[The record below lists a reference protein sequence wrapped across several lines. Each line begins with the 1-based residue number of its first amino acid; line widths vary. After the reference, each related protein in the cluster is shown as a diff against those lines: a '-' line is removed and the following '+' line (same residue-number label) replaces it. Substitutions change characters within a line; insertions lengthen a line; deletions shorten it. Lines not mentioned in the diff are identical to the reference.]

1 MNNSQF
7 TNSYSLSRRGFLIGG
22 AAITAGAFAALAGC
36 STSEQSSGEAEAV
49 SNPVPEAMATDA
61 NPQVI
66 VVSGSNDEMGYQYGI
81 QAADLIFRNINLLK
95 SKVVAQYG
103 EALTK
108 TDMQVWSYYADKYNP
123 GLRGWFEGIQRG
135 LKDSGYTV
143 DYLDVLLVTVYSGEM
158 WCRPPVDQPY
168 PEETGISLPDASA
181 EAARTDIHSCTAFA
195 AEGTATPDGAPIVG
209 VTKMITAEKVN
220 SVVLVAFPTEGNAF
234 VSNPMA
240 GSVSE
245 NAGLNSAGFSWV
257 FTAQWG
263 EPIWGVVNEVSFHQM
278 VQNCNSPEEAVSF
291 LDSIP
296 RAGVTGAFVLTSA
309 DGGITGYESL
319 SNVSA
324 TRVPGD
330 CGEDNQY
337 IAQTNHLVNSE
348 LQQYK
353 APASEEHSSQDRYAT
368 MIANLQKAAAD
379 GGITVETAKAAFSSD
394 DWLNS
399 VTGEWTYNDPGS
411 PSVNDNTE
419 SLAQSVFLPAE
430 MKAYFQVGTPNGVGL
445 PGKATG
451 EYIELTLGED
461 PLSVSNEADLT
472 SQGYYWDARNA
483 FVKLQNAGAPELTE
497 DAEESIR
504 ELLDVAATELEYGM
518 DRAGFAFQAPS
529 NGQDTTA
536 EMQLWGEA
544 LTHFTKSQLYSQM
557 AMTQIEEL

>member
-1 MNNSQF
+1 MESIPR
-7 TNSYSLSRRGFLIGG
+7 TARHTLSRRGFLVGS
-22 AAITAGAFAALAGC
+22 AALTATAFAALAGC
-36 STSEQSSGEAEAV
+36 SPSEQTAGGSEQAV
-49 SNPVPEAMATDA
+49 NPVPEVMATDA

-95 SKVVAQYG
+95 SKIVAQYG
-103 EALTK
+103 EELTK
-108 TDMQVWSYYADKYNP
+108 TDMQVWSYYADKHDP
-123 GLRGWFEGIQRG
+123 GLRGWLEGIQRG

-168 PEETGISLPDASA
+168 PEETGIKLPETSA
-181 EAARTDIHSCTAFA
+181 ESARTDIHSCTAFA
-195 AEGTATPDGAPIVG
+195 AEGASTPDGKPIVG

-220 SVVLVAFPTEGNAF
+220 SVVLVAFPSEGNAF

-263 EPIWGVVNEVSFHQM
+263 EPIWGVVNEVSFHNM
-278 VQNCNSPEEAVSF
+278 VQNCNSPDEAVSF
-291 LDSIP
+291 LESVP

-309 DGGITGYESL
+309 NGGITGYESL

-330 CGEDNQY
+330 CGEGGEF
-337 IAQTNHLVNSE
+337 IVQTNHLVNPD
-348 LQQYK
+348 LQDYN

-368 MIANLQKAAAD
+368 MEANLENAANN
-379 GGITVETAKAAFSSD
+379 GGITVEAAKAAFSSD
-394 DWLNS
+394 DWLDS

-419 SLAQSVFLPAE
+419 SMAQSVFLPAE
-430 MKAYFQVGTPNGVGL
+430 MKAYFEVGTPNGVGL
-445 PGKATG
+445 PGNATG

-461 PLSVSNEADLT
+461 PLSVSNEADLA

-483 FVKLQNAGAPELTE
+483 FVKLQNADAPELTE
-497 DAEESIR
+497 DAEEAIR

-529 NGQDTTA
+529 NGQDVIE
-536 EMQLWGEA
+536 EMQLWGAA

>member
-1 MNNSQF
+1 MDSVPNIKTSSF
-7 TNSYSLSRRGFLIGG
+7 SRRGFLVG
-22 AAITAGAFAALAGC
+22 AAAFTTLALAGC
-36 STSEQSSGEAEAV
+36 SSQGQPAGQSEQAV
-49 SNPVPEAMATDA
+49 NPIPEAMATDA

-66 VVSGSNDEMGYQYGI
+66 VVSGSNEEMGYQYGT

-108 TDMQVWSYYADKYNP
+108 SDMQVWSYYADKHDP

-168 PEETGISLPDASA
+168 PEETGIALPDTSA
-181 EAARTDIHSCTAFA
+181 ESARTDIHSCTAFA
-195 AEGTATPDGAPIVG
+195 AEGSATPDGKPIIG

-220 SVVLVAFPTEGNAF
+220 SVVLVAFPEEGNAF

-245 NAGLNSAGFSWV
+245 NAGLNAAGFSWV

-263 EPIWGVVNEVSFHQM
+263 EPIWGVVNEVSFHNM
-278 VQNCNSPEEAVSF
+278 VQNCGSPDEAVQY
-291 LDSIP
+291 LEGIP
-296 RAGVTGAFVLTSA
+296 RAGVTGAFLLSSA
-309 DGGITGYESL
+309 DGGVIGYESL

-330 CGEDNQY
+330 CGEDNEY
-337 IAQTNHLVNSE
+337 IAQTNHLVNPD
-348 LQQYK
+348 LQEYN
-353 APASEEHSSQDRYAT
+353 APASEDHSSQDRYVT
-368 MIANLQKAAAD
+368 MIANLQKAASN

-394 DWLNS
+394 DWLDS
-399 VTGEWTYNDPGS
+399 VNGEWTYNDPGS
-411 PSVNDNTE
+411 PSVNDNTG
-419 SLAQSVFLPAE
+419 SLAQSVFLPSE
-430 MKAYFQVGTPNGVGL
+430 MKAFFEVGTPNGVGL
-445 PGKATG
+445 PGNATG
-451 EYIELTLGED
+451 EYIELTLAED

-472 SQGYYWDARNA
+472 TQGYYWDARNA
-483 FVKLQNAGAPELTE
+483 FVKLQNAEAPELSQ
-497 DAEESIR
+497 DAEEAIR
-504 ELLDVAATELEYGM
+504 DMLDTAALELEYGM

-529 NGQDTTA
+529 NGQDTVV
-536 EMQLWGEA
+536 EMRLWGEA
-544 LTHFTKSQLYSQM
+544 LTHFAKSQLYSQM
-557 AMTQIEEL
+557 AMTQIREL